1 MDVALRWTEK
11 AHHLQPTNV
20 LIIYNMAMLAQVYC
34 ATITERNVT
43 ERSLKQ
49 LNKAVGRANWAK
61 TYVLSKMVK
70 YLFQVPGIF
79 TDYLHF
85 LLVNSAFS
93 TLMGMPETEAFNV
106 TRYELTNRERYSV
119 SLIHTCKAKLD
130 EQKEYERRK
139 MEAALEGKRKY
150 EEIQKK
156 KAQAMVSA

>member
-1 MDVALRWTEK
+1 MLLWIARAHYLRSKETRDHLSVDVALRWTEK

-70 YLFQVPGIF
+70 YYSKCQV
-79 TDYLHF
+79 F
-85 LLVNSAFS
+85 LLTIAFF
-93 TLMGMPETEAFNV
+93 TGE
-106 TRYELTNRERYSV
+106 
-119 SLIHTCKAKLD
+119 
-130 EQKEYERRK
+130 
-139 MEAALEGKRKY
+139 
-150 EEIQKK
+150 
-156 KAQAMVSA
+156 